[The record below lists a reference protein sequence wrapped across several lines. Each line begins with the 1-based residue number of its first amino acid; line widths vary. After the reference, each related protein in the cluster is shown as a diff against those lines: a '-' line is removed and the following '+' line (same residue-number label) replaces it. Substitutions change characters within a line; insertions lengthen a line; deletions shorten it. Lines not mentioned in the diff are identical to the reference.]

1 MNPHAPLLMLSDSCY
16 FDGSGALDCGAEQ
29 FIGAFGGAGLLAVV
43 MAGVIFG
50 IFYLAT
56 GGDMATPTVALILC
70 GVVLVPMLPES
81 YSQMAGYLVLFGLAA
96 AMFQVLQKYVLSPS
110 TQ

>member
-1 MNPHAPLLMLSDSCY
+1 MLALSFTLSESCY

-29 FIGAFGGAGLLAVV
+29 LFGAFGGGGLLAVV
-43 MAGVIFG
+43 MAAMIFG
-50 IFYLAT
+50 VFYLA
-56 GGDMATPTVALILC
+56 GDGDTATPTVALILS
-70 GVVLVPMLPES
+70 GAALVQMLPDN
-81 YSQMAGYLVLFGLAA
+81 YAQFAGYLVVIGLAA